1 MPTPTVRTPVRVA
14 RGTYAN
20 LNASASDIQEG
31 EICYATDQDIL
42 YVKEG
47 SNLVNA
53 SHMDITHKADLA
65 SPSFT
70 GTPVFS
76 GDGATAEGEL
86 QLNCALNSHG
96 VKIKAPPH
104 SAGATYTL
112 TLPDDTGTTGQFL
125 STDGSGGLS
134 WGTVSFVS
142 PAFTGTPTA
151 PTATNGTNTTQIAT
165 TEFVET
171 RVGGVDLTTKA
182 DLASPTFTGVPV
194 VPTATVGTNTT
205 QIASTAFVLAELLA
219 NSTSWTAVSTATN
232 AANDGKYLADTSTAA
247 FTVTL
252 PASPSAGDIVQVG
265 DAKGAFATNNLT
277 VGRNGSNIV
286 GQAADLVA
294 NVANAV
300 LTLIYSGDAT
310 VGWLVK

>member
-20 LNASASDIQEG
+20 LNSSVSDIQEG

-47 SNLVNA
+47 SSLVNA
-53 SHMDITHKADLA
+53 SHQDISGKADLA

-70 GTPVFS
+70 GIPVFS
-76 GDGATAEGEL
+76 GDGTSTEGQL

-112 TLPDDTGTTGQFL
+112 TLPDNTGTTGQFL

-134 WGTVSFVS
+134 WGTVFVS

-151 PTATNGTNTTQIAT
+151 PTAANGTNTTQIAT

-171 RVGGVDLTTKA
+171 RVGTKS
-182 DLASPTFTGVPV
+182 DLASPTFTGVPA
-194 VPTATVGTNTT
+194 VPTATTGTNTT
-205 QIASTAFVLAELLA
+205 QIASTAFVLAEILA

-247 FTVTL
+247 FTITL
-252 PASPSAGDIVQVG
+252 PASPSAGDTVQLG

-277 VGRNGSNIV
+277 IGRNGSNIV